1 MNALFR
7 KNYTFWKRNK
17 MLSLSTIVILP
28 LVLILSN
35 LMTKAD
41 TSEINKP
48 EDDEPFD
55 LNAFGR
61 THVVYGIDSNSKL
74 AIDLG
79 DTYASLLKTENM
91 HLVDLAEE
99 NYIVYYIKYASQN
112 GILYQKKFIIGAVF
126 EKALNSTLI
135 TAFYN
140 PEAYH
145 SPVIS
150 LLYVHNTILAY
161 YDKEAKYRFHVIN
174 NPLPHKDVNHQ
185 IVSIK
190 SINNNRNK
198 KKVLFIFILQI
209 EFTTK
214 SIFLNF

>member
-7 KNYTFWKRNK
+7 KNYTFSKRNK

-55 LNAFGR
+55 LNVFGR
-61 THVVYGIDSNSKL
+61 THVIYGIDPSSDL
-74 AIDLG
+74 TIDLG
-79 DTYASLLKTENM
+79 DTYASLLETETM
-91 HLVDLAEE
+91 HLVDLEQQ
-99 NYIVYYIKYASQN
+99 NYLVYYIKHALDD
-112 GILYQKKFIIGAVF
+112 GVLYQTKFIIGAVF
-126 EKALNSTLI
+126 EKVLNSTLI
-135 TAFYN
+135 TALYN

-161 YDKEAKYRFHVIN
+161 YDKEAKYKFHVIN
-174 NPLPHKDVNHQ
+174 NPLPHKDVTHQ
-185 IVSIK
+185 IVSI
-190 SINNNRNK
+190 
-198 KKVLFIFILQI
+198 
-209 EFTTK
+209 
-214 SIFLNF
+214 